1 MNGIYLSLS
10 YRKTF
15 RTIFKANGGEISAN
29 WSQVTPPAELIET
42 VQY

>member
-15 RTIFKANGGEISAN
+15 RTIFKANNVLQQAICHLTKSE
-29 WSQVTPPAELIET
+29 PELAMTSET
-42 VQY
+42 